1 MATAF
6 AQTALILLILFVNTM
21 MRLSFRYALAST
33 LFGVLDGAFFLY
45 QDQWLAGPEKV
56 TAISLVVTGVVFT
69 LVANYWMEREE
80 RFNYLL
86 HMQSEARGADL
97 ASANRELIR
106 LSNLD
111 VLTGLANR
119 RYFSRSFEK
128 AWDDAVLAQQSISLL
143 LIDIDH
149 FKRINDE
156 FGHLYGDETLVQLGK
171 VLRDGLRRDE
181 GIAARFG
188 GEEFVVLLPGIAFDK
203 ALIIAERLRRLTR
216 TIQLPM
222 RDGVAPA
229 PTTISIGVASAQPM
243 SHDQSEEL
251 FRDADAALYEAKAH
265 GRDRIWPPVENEM
278 DFVDSHLELMLE
290 QLGHVDVR

>member
-1 MATAF
+1 M
-6 AQTALILLILFVNTM
+6 
-21 MRLSFRYALAST
+21 
-33 LFGVLDGAFFLY
+33 
-45 QDQWLAGPEKV
+45 AGPEKA
-56 TAISLVVTGVVFT
+56 TSIGLVVTGVVFS

-80 RFNYLL
+80 RFGYLL
-86 HMQSEARGADL
+86 RMQSEARGGEL
-97 ASANRELIR
+97 SSANHELTR

-111 VLTGLANR
+111 ALTGLANR
-119 RYFSRSFEK
+119 RYFSRSFEN
-128 AWDDAVLAQQSISLL
+128 AWDDAVLAQQAISLL

-156 FGHLYGDETLVQLGK
+156 FGHLYGDETLVQLGR

-216 TIQLPM
+216 TIRLPM
-222 RDGVAPA
+222 QDGVAPA
-229 PTTISIGVASAQPM
+229 PTTISIGVSSARPM
-243 SHDQSEEL
+243 SHDQAEQL

-265 GRDRIWPPVENEM
+265 GRDRIWPPAENAM
-278 DFVDSHLELMLE
+278 DFADSHFELMLE
-290 QLGHVDVR
+290 QLGHVEVR